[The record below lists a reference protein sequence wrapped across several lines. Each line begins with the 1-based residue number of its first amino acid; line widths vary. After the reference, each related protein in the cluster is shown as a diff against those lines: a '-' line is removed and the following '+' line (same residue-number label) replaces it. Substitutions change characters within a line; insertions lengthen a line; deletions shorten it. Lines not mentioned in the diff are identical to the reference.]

1 MKKRILFDSLLD
13 KIPNKYELTIVTGK
27 RVRKLSI
34 DNKSMTNAKT
44 QKTLVQIAL
53 KEVLDGKISVG
64 RVIEEA

>member
-1 MKKRILFDSLLD
+1 MKKRILFDSLLE

-34 DNKSMTNAKT
+34 DNKSLTNSKN

-53 KEVLDGKISVG
+53 KEVVDGKIIVE
-64 RVIEEA
+64 RVLEEE

>member
-1 MKKRILFDSLLD
+1 MKKRILFDSLLER
-13 KIPNKYELTIVTGK
+13 IPNKYELTIVTGK

-34 DNKSMTNAKT
+34 DNKSLTNSKN

-64 RVIEEA
+64 RVLEEE